1 MASQEA
7 EEEAG
12 GRRWR
17 RPEDKKQGDGSIVP
31 FLGQKGHSK
40 SPKAWNK
47 RDRPRNA
54 YLLISVYEKIK
65 MTI

>member
-1 MASQEA
+1 M
-7 EEEAG
+7 AG
-12 GRRWR
+12 GGGGRKIRNK
-17 RPEDKKQGDGSIVP
+17 EQGDGSIVP